1 MADQSQPKAVK
12 RKLHIPSKMNTIHV
26 VILSRILAIL
36 SARSMDTKSNLWSSI
51 DGPMNRIRVQ
61 TRSKI
66 NHPEEFKYRNATLQC
81 RPTSKHFDLTKPS
94 YDLFRGQ
101 NLRENCVQQSF
112 AFDNINRRLLV
123 AQLRDSTGDAGH
135 FCISTAR
142 YLQKVYRPHTPE

>member
-1 MADQSQPKAVK
+1 MGILRQFGGWIEVDSIPVGGCTHLTYTGMRDQLSCACGK
-12 RKLHIPSKMNTIHV
+12 RALLSKPEV
-26 VILSRILAIL
+26 
-36 SARSMDTKSNLWSSI
+36 
-51 DGPMNRIRVQ
+51 
-61 TRSKI
+61 KI

-81 RPTSKHFDLTKPS
+81 RPTSKHFNLTKPS